1 MAAKVG
7 VVVVLS
13 RRNKLIVSGCYE
25 SYFFYPFLPAATYL
39 FLPVSTRGSR
49 QNETLTNKMRV
60 DLPTGKKKRFPQCQY
75 FLVYTTQIKMH
86 QQTLTLLF
94 FLPSPLSPF
103 LPSLSL

>member
-60 DLPTGKKKRFPQCQY
+60 DLPAGRKKRFPN
-75 FLVYTTQIKMH
+75 H
-86 QQTLTLLF
+86 Q
-94 FLPSPLSPF
+94 LPKL
-103 LPSLSL
+103 